1 MNFLG
6 IDPGKTGGI
15 CCLDSKESGAYLY
28 LIPKINN
35 VVDLR
40 ALGEIFDNFPV
51 ENTIITMEKI
61 HALGQVSAKSTFE
74 FGRIY
79 GMLEGIFAS
88 KGFKYTLTTPKIW
101 QKEMFEGVDEIRKP
115 SNINKN
121 GKTVKGRVDTK
132 KMAAIA
138 CNRLFPDVDLNITEK
153 GNKSKNV
160 HDGLADALLI
170 AEYTKRKYGKG
181 ETK

>member
-1 MNFLG
+1 MNFIG
-6 IDPGKTGGI
+6 IDPGKIGGI
-15 CCLDSKESGAYLY
+15 VSLNNEGDKEEIY
-28 LIPKINN
+28 LIPKIHN

-40 ALGEIFDNFPV
+40 LLGEIFDSFDI
-51 ENTIITMEKI
+51 ENTVITMEKI
-61 HALGQVSAKSTFE
+61 HALGNVGAKSTFE

-88 KGFKYTLTTPKIW
+88 KGFTYTLTTPKIW

-115 SNINKN
+115 SKINKN

-138 CNRLFPDVDLNITEK
+138 CNRLFPDIDLNTTEK

-170 AEYTKRKYGKG
+170 AEYTKRKYSRGKG
-181 ETK
+181 